1 VGGATVPPMR
11 LLPLAALVAA
21 TLALPAAA
29 QGATLERYSG
39 VPGTMLLTA
48 GAAET
53 NLITVEDR
61 PLSVV
66 IRDDA
71 GPLKLKRAS
80 ACVRLDSNAARCLLT
95 KQVWLDLGDGNDVAA
110 IASRREVSIN
120 GGAGDD
126 RYIALGTAA
135 PSRVDFFGGFGVDVA
150 NYFYASEGVRVGVD
164 GMPFDGRPGDNDRI
178 DRTVEAVFGSQFD
191 DVLTGTQRDQRLLGF
206 DGDDE
211 IAGGPG
217 QDVLEGGAGQDRI
230 DARDGEL
237 DTIDCGGDLFDRL
250 TADPVE
256 SSILGCA

>member
-1 VGGATVPPMR
+1 MTR

-21 TLALPAAA
+21 IALPSAA

-48 GAAET
+48 GSPET

-61 PLSVV
+61 PLSVL

-80 ACVRLDSNAARCLLT
+80 GCLRLDSNSARCFLT
-95 KQVWLDLGDGNDVAA
+95 KQVWLDLGDSNDVAA
-110 IASRREVSIN
+110 IATRRPVSIS

-126 RYIALGTAA
+126 RYIAVGTEA
-135 PSRVDFFGGFGVDVA
+135 PSRVEFDGGFGVDVA
-150 NYFYASEGVRVGVD
+150 NYHFATEGVRVGVD

-178 DRTVEAVFGSQFD
+178 DRTVETVFGSQFD
-191 DVLTGTQRDQRLLGF
+191 DVLVGASRDQQLFGF
-206 DGDDE
+206 DGDDQ
-211 IAGGPG
+211 ISGGAGRDGLNGGP
-217 QDVLEGGAGQDRI
+217 GQDRI

-237 DTIDCGGDLFDRL
+237 DAIDCGGQLFDQVL
-250 TADPVE
+250 ADPIE
-256 SSILGCA
+256 SSIVGCA